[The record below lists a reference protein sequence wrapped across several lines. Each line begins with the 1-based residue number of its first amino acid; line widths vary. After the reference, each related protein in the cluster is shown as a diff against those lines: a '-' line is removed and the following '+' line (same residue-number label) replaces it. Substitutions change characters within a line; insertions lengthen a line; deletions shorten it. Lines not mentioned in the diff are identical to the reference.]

1 MTTGAYEFTEVVRG
15 RTEIRFSSLFRRG
28 TEYVVEHVMGYS
40 MYPSPYAP
48 LYSHLRYD
56 VFRDGEFIGQ
66 EAEYECALRLVAV
79 DFAYRLWR
87 GPLGVILRDED
98 KLEELVWWFV
108 REIPE
113 KKGNVNIATN
123 AYRPTETPERKPDP
137 PTSGNYAEM
146 LPKSEK
152 QSSVSIRWDDVLD
165 GIVDNLTAEG
175 MSEDRAVEAV
185 QLFFGRYGLDVRR
198 VPDEVETASVV
209 IHKIIR

>member
-1 MTTGAYEFTEVVRG
+1 MTSGVYEFTEVVRG

-28 TEYVVEHVMGYS
+28 TEYAVEHVMGYS

-79 DFAYRLWR
+79 DFAFRLWR

-98 KLEELVWWFV
+98 RLEELVWWFV

-113 KKGNVNIATN
+113 KRGNVNIATN

-137 PTSGNYAEM
+137 PKRGSTV
-146 LPKSEK
+146 EK
-152 QSSVSIRWDDVLD
+152 ARKPV
-165 GIVDNLTAEG
+165 AEG
-175 MSEDRAVEAV
+175 DIENEFANTIASLYRAGITEDEADRLIRKLSALSALRAT
-185 QLFFGRYGLDVRR
+185 QNDVS
-198 VPDEVETASVV
+198 TASVV
-209 IHKIIR
+209 TQKRIT

>member
-1 MTTGAYEFTEVVRG
+1 MTSGVYEFTEVVRG
-15 RTEIRFSSLFRRG
+15 RTEIRFSSFFRRG
-28 TEYVVEHVMGYS
+28 TEYAVEHVMGYS

-113 KKGNVNIATN
+113 KRGNINIATVTN

-137 PTSGNYAEM
+137 PKRG
-146 LPKSEK
+146 
-152 QSSVSIRWDDVLD
+152 SSVEKVRKPVTEGDVENEFANTIACLYRAGITEDEADRLIRKLSALSALRTMQNDV
-165 GIVDNLTAEG
+165 
-175 MSEDRAVEAV
+175 S
-185 QLFFGRYGLDVRR
+185 
-198 VPDEVETASVV
+198 TASVV
-209 IHKIIR
+209 THKIIR

>member
-1 MTTGAYEFTEVVRG
+1 MTMAGVYEFTEVVKG

-28 TEYVVEHVMGYS
+28 TEYAVEHVMGYG

-66 EAEYECALRLVAV
+66 EGDFLAALRLVAE

-98 KLEELVWWFV
+98 RLEELVWWFV

-113 KKGNVNIATN
+113 ERGNVNIATN
-123 AYRPTETPERKPDP
+123 AYRPTEMPERKPDP
-137 PTSGNYAEM
+137 PKRGSTVEKARKPVTENYIENEFVNTMACLYRAGITEDEADRLIRKLSALSDLRTM
-146 LPKSEK
+146 
-152 QSSVSIRWDDVLD
+152 QNDVS
-165 GIVDNLTAEG
+165 
-175 MSEDRAVEAV
+175 
-185 QLFFGRYGLDVRR
+185 
-198 VPDEVETASVV
+198 TASVV
-209 IHKIIR
+209 TQKRIT

>member
-1 MTTGAYEFTEVVRG
+1 MTGAYEFTEVVRG
-15 RTEIRFSSLFRRG
+15 RTEIRFSSFFRRG
-28 TEYVVEHVMGYS
+28 TEYAVEHVMGYS

-98 KLEELVWWFV
+98 RLEELVWWFV

-113 KKGNVNIATN
+113 KRGNVNIATN
-123 AYRPTETPERKPDP
+123 AYRPMETPERKPDP
-137 PTSGNYAEM
+137 PKRG
-146 LPKSEK
+146 
-152 QSSVSIRWDDVLD
+152 SSVEKVRKPVIENDIENEFVNTIASLYRAGITEDEADRLIRKLSALSTLRTMQNDV
-165 GIVDNLTAEG
+165 
-175 MSEDRAVEAV
+175 S
-185 QLFFGRYGLDVRR
+185 
-198 VPDEVETASVV
+198 TASVLTQKR
-209 IHKIIR
+209 IT

>member
-1 MTTGAYEFTEVVRG
+1 LTAGLYNSEEVVRG
-15 RTEIRFSSLFRRG
+15 RTNIRFSSLFRRG
-28 TEYVVEHVMGYS
+28 TEYAVEHVMGYS

-87 GPLGVILRDED
+87 GLLGVILRDEYR
-98 KLEELVWWFV
+98 LEELVWWFV

-113 KKGNVNIATN
+113 KRDNVSIVTN

-137 PTSGNYAEM
+137 PKRGSTV
-146 LPKSEK
+146 EK
-152 QSSVSIRWDDVLD
+152 ARKPVTEGDIENEFANTIASLYRAGITEDEADRLIRKLSALSSTLRTMQNDVS
-165 GIVDNLTAEG
+165 
-175 MSEDRAVEAV
+175 
-185 QLFFGRYGLDVRR
+185 
-198 VPDEVETASVV
+198 TASVV
-209 IHKIIR
+209 TQKRIT

>member
-1 MTTGAYEFTEVVRG
+1 MTSGVYEFTEVVRG
-15 RTEIRFSSLFRRG
+15 RTEIRFSFLFQRG
-28 TEYVVEHVMGYS
+28 TEYAVEHVMGYS

-98 KLEELVWWFV
+98 RLEELVWWFV

-113 KKGNVNIATN
+113 KKGNANIATVTN
-123 AYRPTETPERKPDP
+123 AYRPTETPEGKPDAPKRGSTVEKARKPVTEGDIENEFAN
-137 PTSGNYAEM
+137 TMAGLYRAGITEDEADRLIRKLSALSALRTMQND
-146 LPKSEK
+146 
-152 QSSVSIRWDDVLD
+152 VS
-165 GIVDNLTAEG
+165 
-175 MSEDRAVEAV
+175 
-185 QLFFGRYGLDVRR
+185 
-198 VPDEVETASVV
+198 TASVV
-209 IHKIIR
+209 TQKRIT

>member
-1 MTTGAYEFTEVVRG
+1 MTMTGAYEFTEVVRG

-28 TEYVVEHVMGYS
+28 TEYAVEHVMEYS
-40 MYPSPYAP
+40 MYPSLYAP

-113 KKGNVNIATN
+113 ERGNVSIATN
-123 AYRPTETPERKPDP
+123 AYRPTEAPERKPDP
-137 PTSGNYAEM
+137 PKRGSTV
-146 LPKSEK
+146 EK
-152 QSSVSIRWDDVLD
+152 ARKPVTENDIENEFVNTIASLYRAGITEDEADRLIRKLSALSPLRATQNDVS
-165 GIVDNLTAEG
+165 
-175 MSEDRAVEAV
+175 
-185 QLFFGRYGLDVRR
+185 
-198 VPDEVETASVV
+198 TASVV
-209 IHKIIR
+209 TQKRIT

>member
-1 MTTGAYEFTEVVRG
+1 MTMTGAYEFTEVVRG

-28 TEYVVEHVMGYS
+28 TEYAVEHVMGYS

-56 VFRDGEFIGQ
+56 IFRDGEFIGQ

-98 KLEELVWWFV
+98 RLEELVWWFV

-113 KKGNVNIATN
+113 KRGNINIATVTN
-123 AYRPTETPERKPDP
+123 AYRPTKTPERKPDP
-137 PTSGNYAEM
+137 PKRGSSFVAFSNMMPVEMAKRGFISWGDALQIAEEM
-146 LPKSEK
+146 KSICIANTVDANEAAK
-152 QSSVSIRWDDVLD
+152 IVS
-165 GIVDNLTAEG
+165 
-175 MSEDRAVEAV
+175 
-185 QLFFGRYGLDVRR
+185 
-198 VPDEVETASVV
+198 EVASASVV
-209 IHKIIR
+209 TQKRIT

>member
-1 MTTGAYEFTEVVRG
+1 MTMTGAYEFTEVVRG
-15 RTEIRFSSLFRRG
+15 RTEIRFSSLFWRG
-28 TEYVVEHVMGYS
+28 TEYAVEHVMGYS

-98 KLEELVWWFV
+98 RLEELVWWFV

-113 KKGNVNIATN
+113 KRGNVNIVTVTN

-137 PTSGNYAEM
+137 PRRGS
-146 LPKSEK
+146 
-152 QSSVSIRWDDVLD
+152 
-165 GIVDNLTAEG
+165 
-175 MSEDRAVEAV
+175 AVEKARKPV
-185 QLFFGRYGLDVRR
+185 TENDIENEFANTIACLYRAGITEDEADRLIRKLSALSAIRTMQNDVS
-198 VPDEVETASVV
+198 TASVV
-209 IHKIIR
+209 TQKRIT

>member
-1 MTTGAYEFTEVVRG
+1 MTMTGAYEFTEVVRG

-28 TEYVVEHVMGYS
+28 TEYAVEHVMGYS

-98 KLEELVWWFV
+98 RLEELVWWFV

-113 KKGNVNIATN
+113 ERGNVNIATN

-137 PTSGNYAEM
+137 PKRGSTV
-146 LPKSEK
+146 EK
-152 QSSVSIRWDDVLD
+152 ARKPV
-165 GIVDNLTAEG
+165 AEG
-175 MSEDRAVEAV
+175 DIENEFVNTMACLYRAGITKDEADR
-185 QLFFGRYGLDVRR
+185 L
-198 VPDEVETASVV
+198 
-209 IHKIIR
+209 IRKLCALSALRTM

>member
-1 MTTGAYEFTEVVRG
+1 MTGAMYKSEEVVRG
-15 RTEIRFSSLFRRG
+15 RTIIRFSSLFRRG
-28 TEYVVEHVMGYS
+28 TEYAIEHI
-40 MYPSPYAP
+40 YAYHKYA
-48 LYSHLRYD
+48 LLSHLRYD
-56 VFRDGEFIGQ
+56 VFRNGEFIGQ

-87 GPLGVILRDED
+87 GYLGVILRDED
-98 KLEELVWWFV
+98 RLEELVWWFV
-108 REIPE
+108 RKIPE
-113 KKGNVNIATN
+113 KRGNVNIATNAN

-137 PTSGNYAEM
+137 PKRGSSVEKARKGEA
-146 LPKSEK
+146 K

-209 IHKIIR
+209 TQNRIT

>member
-1 MTTGAYEFTEVVRG
+1 MTMTGAYEFTEVVRE

-28 TEYVVEHVMGYS
+28 TEYAVEHVMGYS

-48 LYSHLRYD
+48 LYAHLRYD

-98 KLEELVWWFV
+98 RLEELVWWFV

-113 KKGNVNIATN
+113 ERDNVNIVTN

-137 PTSGNYAEM
+137 PKSG
-146 LPKSEK
+146 
-152 QSSVSIRWDDVLD
+152 SSVVAFSNMMPVEMAKRGFISWGDALQTVEEMKA
-165 GIVDNLTAEG
+165 ICIANTVDANEAAKIFHNVSTA
-175 MSEDRAVEAV
+175 
-185 QLFFGRYGLDVRR
+185 
-198 VPDEVETASVV
+198 PVV
-209 IHKIIR
+209 TQKRIT

>member
-1 MTTGAYEFTEVVRG
+1 MGAYEFTEVVRV
-15 RTEIRFSSLFRRG
+15 RTEVRFFSLFRRG
-28 TEYVVEHVMGYS
+28 TEYAVEHVMGYS

-98 KLEELVWWFV
+98 RLEELVWWFV

-113 KKGNVNIATN
+113 KRGNVNIATN

-137 PTSGNYAEM
+137 PNRG
-146 LPKSEK
+146 
-152 QSSVSIRWDDVLD
+152 SSVEKTSKPVTGADIENEMAKNIASLYRIGITEDEADELIRRLSVLS
-165 GIVDNLTAEG
+165 GMMANLN
-175 MSEDRAVEAV
+175 
-185 QLFFGRYGLDVRR
+185 
-198 VPDEVETASVV
+198 EVSTASVV
-209 IHKIIR
+209 TQKRIT

>member
-1 MTTGAYEFTEVVRG
+1 MTMTGAYELTEVVRG

-28 TEYVVEHVMGYS
+28 TEYAVEHVMGYS

-98 KLEELVWWFV
+98 RLEELVWWFV

-113 KKGNVNIATN
+113 KRGNVNIATVTN

-137 PTSGNYAEM
+137 PKRGSSFVAFSNMMPVEMAKRGFISWGDALQIAEEM
-146 LPKSEK
+146 KSICIANTVDANEAAK
-152 QSSVSIRWDDVLD
+152 IVS
-165 GIVDNLTAEG
+165 
-175 MSEDRAVEAV
+175 
-185 QLFFGRYGLDVRR
+185 
-198 VPDEVETASVV
+198 EVASASVV
-209 IHKIIR
+209 TQKRIT

>member
-1 MTTGAYEFTEVVRG
+1 MTMTGAYEFTEVVRG

-48 LYSHLRYD
+48 LYAHLRYD

-98 KLEELVWWFV
+98 RLEELVWWFV

-113 KKGNVNIATN
+113 KRGNINIATVTN

-137 PTSGNYAEM
+137 PKRGSSFVAFSNMMPVEMAKRGFISWGDALQIAEEM
-146 LPKSEK
+146 KSICIANTVDANEAAK
-152 QSSVSIRWDDVLD
+152 IVS
-165 GIVDNLTAEG
+165 
-175 MSEDRAVEAV
+175 
-185 QLFFGRYGLDVRR
+185 
-198 VPDEVETASVV
+198 EVASASVV
-209 IHKIIR
+209 TQKRIT